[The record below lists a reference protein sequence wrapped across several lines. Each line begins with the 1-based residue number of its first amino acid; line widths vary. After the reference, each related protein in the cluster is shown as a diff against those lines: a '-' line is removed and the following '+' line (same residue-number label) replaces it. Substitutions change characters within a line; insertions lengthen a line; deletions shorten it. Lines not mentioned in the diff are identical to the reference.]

1 MKNIAKRFLSAAIA
15 AIILIGLS
23 PVNSFKIKSSAAE
36 ETTLSGTCGENV
48 TYSLNENTGV
58 LTISG
63 TGKMAGYLSDSH
75 SPFYKNKKIK
85 EVIIEDG
92 VTSIGKYAFYYCSNL
107 TSITIPGSVTS
118 IGSSAFEECNSLT
131 SIVIPEGVTSIG
143 EYAFFD
149 CSSLTNITI
158 PEGVTRIGC
167 DTFYGCSSLTSITI
181 PESVT
186 SIDSSAFEGCKSLTS
201 ITIPEGVTSI
211 SYQAFYNCSSLTSI
225 VIPEGVTSIG
235 SFAFHGCSSLT
246 SITIPESVTSIGDY
260 VFYGCSS
267 LTSIAIPKGVTRIG
281 SSAFENCS
289 GLTSVTIPDSVE
301 KIDKYVFR
309 DCSSLTSITIPKGI
323 TSIGDFAFS
332 GCSSLTSIT
341 IPERVASIGDYAF
354 GRVNNIIYNGSL
366 SGSPWGAKCIN
377 GYIED
382 GLVYKDSSKKEL
394 LGCSSSRTGSVSI
407 PNSVEEIGDSAFY
420 NCSSLTSITI
430 PEGVTSIGE
439 AAFYDCSS
447 LTSVTVPESVTNI
460 GIQAFGMVNN
470 IIYNGSLSS
479 SSWGAKCINGYIE
492 DGLVYK
498 DSSKKE
504 LHGCSSS
511 RTGSVSIP
519 NSVGKIGDY
528 AFYNCRSLTSIVIS
542 EGVTSIGSYVFSG
555 CSSLAIVTIPKGVT
569 SIGYGTFKNCSNMT
583 SITIPEGV
591 TSIGGYA
598 FFDCISLTSIII
610 PEGVTSI
617 DSSAFYG
624 CNSLTSIIIPKGV
637 TRINESTFSG
647 CSSLTSITIPESVTS
662 IGGDVFFGCSSLTSV
677 TIPKGVT
684 SIGESAFFGCS
695 SLTSVTIPKGLTS
708 IDHGVFNGC
717 SRMTNIII
725 PESVTSIGWNAFYG
739 CSSLTS
745 IAIPKGVTS
754 IGRSAFFGCSSLT
767 SIIIPEGVTS
777 IGDSAF
783 YGCIS
788 LTSVTIPKGVTS
800 IGNYAFKDCNSLI
813 CVTIFEGITSIGSS
827 AFYGCSS
834 LTSIAIPEGV
844 TSIGSSAFYNCI
856 SLTSVT
862 IPEGVTSIG
871 SSAFYGCSSLTSI
884 TIPESVTSIDSSAFY
899 GCSSLTS
906 VTIPKGVTSIGGF
919 AFYGCSGLTSITI
932 PEGVTSIGEA
942 AFYGCS
948 SLTSITIPEGVTSIG
963 EAAFYDCSSLTSV
976 TIPEGV
982 KTIEGYTF
990 FDCSNLTSITIP
1002 KGVTSLG
1009 DYAFHGC
1016 SGLTSITIPEG
1027 VTSIGDD
1034 VFSGCSSLTNIT
1046 IPEGITSITLP
1057 TPVKSY
1063 TLSYNAN
1070 GGSNAPAQQAI
1081 KIICKGWSAN
1091 PNAFDAAFYCGEKY
1105 SSNANI
1111 TLYAIWN
1118 DSANRAVSPAVP
1130 VRTGYTFRGWSTN
1143 ENAASA
1149 SITAGSNISISEDTT
1164 LYAVWE
1170 KIPCTVTLN
1179 ANGGTCDTN
1188 TISLK
1193 YGDEITLP
1201 IPIKEDC
1208 EFLGWY
1214 TELEGGEKINDSTA
1228 ITSDMTLYAHWYSVC
1243 KFKISSVETTAGDV
1257 IEVPVKIVNNKGI
1270 MGFSAQILYDNSV
1283 LTPIEVKKGAA
1294 FSGGNIV
1301 INLEKLTPG
1310 ELKIVGYSAKESRVD
1325 DVIYTV
1331 AFKVS
1336 DSAEGIYKLRLSY
1349 DPDNTF
1355 DGDLNEVSLQCEDGS
1370 VNVKKNTAD
1379 RTLIYMEDKKTIC
1392 GNEISIPIKIKNQK
1406 ELQAVSF
1413 NFEYDSAVLDF
1424 VSVTSDF
1431 DNISYSQNG
1440 KFIAISLSSLDKC
1453 KDETPI
1459 AYVNLVAKS
1468 VAETVVKLSS
1478 DNDIDVNNGIVS
1490 VKENYSTKPT
1500 LYADN
1505 VVGKVD
1511 STVKVPICIKNNPGI
1526 SGFKI
1531 KISYDPTALQPESL
1545 IAGASFPAIY
1555 DNLGRKNGEISAIW
1569 IESSGK
1575 NVVDNGEIFNINFKI
1590 LKKGTHKIS
1599 VTYSKA
1605 DTFNEKSEELNLIC
1619 RSGNVFAGNLLMPKE
1634 GTSIVIDYSNKY
1646 IYGIDAGIQSIKPY
1660 VYTDEGYTISE
1671 ITAKQGFGTAAK
1683 VNLMLENDMVET
1695 YTVVLFGDVNGDGWY
1710 DGQDAV
1716 LVNMIANGMLTREQ
1730 VGEAVWMA
1738 ADCNHDG
1745 VIDQGDVDLLNRA
1758 GLLLSKVDQTKP
1770 T

>member
-1 MKNIAKRFLSAAIA
+1 MTSITIPDRVTS
-15 AIILIGLS
+15 IGWDAFS
-23 PVNSFKIKSSAAE
+23 GCSSL
-36 ETTLSGTCGENV
+36 TSV
-48 TYSLNENTGV
+48 
-58 LTISG
+58 TIS
-63 TGKMAGYLSDSH
+63 
-75 SPFYKNKKIK
+75 
-85 EVIIEDG
+85 EG
-92 VTSIGKYAFYYCSNL
+92 VTSIGNYAFFGCS
-107 TSITIPGSVTS
+107 
-118 IGSSAFEECNSLT
+118 SLT
-131 SIVIPEGVTSIG
+131 SIAMPKGVTNIGDSAFSGCSSLTSIALPEGVTSIG
-143 EYAFFD
+143 SYAF
-149 CSSLTNITI
+149 S
-158 PEGVTRIGC
+158 
-167 DTFYGCSSLTSITI
+167 GCSSLTSITI

-186 SIDSSAFEGCKSLTS
+186 SIDNSAFL
-201 ITIPEGVTSI
+201 
-211 SYQAFYNCSSLTSI
+211 Y
-225 VIPEGVTSIG
+225 
-235 SFAFHGCSSLT
+235 
-246 SITIPESVTSIGDY
+246 
-260 VFYGCSS
+260 
-267 LTSIAIPKGVTRIG
+267 
-281 SSAFENCS
+281 
-289 GLTSVTIPDSVE
+289 
-301 KIDKYVFR
+301 
-309 DCSSLTSITIPKGI
+309 
-323 TSIGDFAFS
+323 
-332 GCSSLTSIT
+332 
-341 IPERVASIGDYAF
+341 
-354 GRVNNIIYNGSL
+354 VNNIIYNGSL

-382 GLVYKDSSKKEL
+382 GLVYRDSSKKEL

-407 PNSVEEIGDSAFY
+407 PNSVEKIGGLAFY
-420 NCSSLTSITI
+420 NCSSL
-430 PEGVTSIGE
+430 
-439 AAFYDCSS
+439 
-447 LTSVTVPESVTNI
+447 
-460 GIQAFGMVNN
+460 
-470 IIYNGSLSS
+470 
-479 SSWGAKCINGYIE
+479 
-492 DGLVYK
+492 
-498 DSSKKE
+498 
-504 LHGCSSS
+504 
-511 RTGSVSIP
+511 
-519 NSVGKIGDY
+519 
-528 AFYNCRSLTSIVIS
+528 
-542 EGVTSIGSYVFSG
+542 
-555 CSSLAIVTIPKGVT
+555 
-569 SIGYGTFKNCSNMT
+569 
-583 SITIPEGV
+583 
-591 TSIGGYA
+591 
-598 FFDCISLTSIII
+598 
-610 PEGVTSI
+610 
-617 DSSAFYG
+617 
-624 CNSLTSIIIPKGV
+624 
-637 TRINESTFSG
+637 
-647 CSSLTSITIPESVTS
+647 
-662 IGGDVFFGCSSLTSV
+662 
-677 TIPKGVT
+677 
-684 SIGESAFFGCS
+684 
-695 SLTSVTIPKGLTS
+695 
-708 IDHGVFNGC
+708 
-717 SRMTNIII
+717 
-725 PESVTSIGWNAFYG
+725 
-739 CSSLTS
+739 
-745 IAIPKGVTS
+745 
-754 IGRSAFFGCSSLT
+754 
-767 SIIIPEGVTS
+767 
-777 IGDSAF
+777 
-783 YGCIS
+783 
-788 LTSVTIPKGVTS
+788 
-800 IGNYAFKDCNSLI
+800 
-813 CVTIFEGITSIGSS
+813 
-827 AFYGCSS
+827 
-834 LTSIAIPEGV
+834 
-844 TSIGSSAFYNCI
+844 
-856 SLTSVT
+856 
-862 IPEGVTSIG
+862 
-871 SSAFYGCSSLTSI
+871 
-884 TIPESVTSIDSSAFY
+884 
-899 GCSSLTS
+899 
-906 VTIPKGVTSIGGF
+906 
-919 AFYGCSGLTSITI
+919 
-932 PEGVTSIGEA
+932 
-942 AFYGCS
+942 
-948 SLTSITIPEGVTSIG
+948 
-963 EAAFYDCSSLTSV
+963 
-976 TIPEGV
+976 
-982 KTIEGYTF
+982 
-990 FDCSNLTSITIP
+990 
-1002 KGVTSLG
+1002 
-1009 DYAFHGC
+1009 
-1016 SGLTSITIPEG
+1016 
-1027 VTSIGDD
+1027 
-1034 VFSGCSSLTNIT
+1034 
-1046 IPEGITSITLP
+1046 TSITLP

-1070 GGSNAPAQQAI
+1070 GGNNAPAQQAI

-1091 PNAFDAAFYCGEKY
+1091 PNAFDATFYCGEKY

-1118 DSANRAVSPAVP
+1118 DPVNGAISPAVP
-1130 VRTGYTFRGWSTN
+1130 VRTGYTFKGWSTN

-1214 TELEGGEKINDSTA
+1214 TELEGGERINDSTA

-1243 KFKISSVETTAGDV
+1243 KFKISSVEATAGDV

-1301 INLEKLTPG
+1301 SNLEKLTPG

-1331 AFKVS
+1331 AFRVS

-1370 VNVKKNTAD
+1370 VDVKKNTAD
-1379 RTLIYMEDKKTIC
+1379 RTLIYMEDQNTIC

-1671 ITAKQGFGTAAK
+1671 ITAKQGFGTSAK

-1745 VIDQGDVDLLNRA
+1745 VIDQDDVDLLNRA

>member
-15 AIILIGLS
+15 IIILIGLS

-36 ETTLSGTCGENV
+36 ETTLSGTCGKNV

-63 TGKMAGYLSDSH
+63 TGKMADYSDDSH

-85 EVIIEDG
+85 KVIIEDG
-92 VTSIGKYAFYYCSNL
+92 VTSISF
-107 TSITIPGSVTS
+107 
-118 IGSSAFEECNSLT
+118 SAFK
-131 SIVIPEGVTSIG
+131 G
-143 EYAFFD
+143 
-149 CSSLTNITI
+149 CSSLTSVTI
-158 PEGVTRIGC
+158 SEGVRFIDGSA
-167 DTFYGCSSLTSITI
+167 FENCSSLTSITI
-181 PESVT
+181 SEGVR
-186 SIDSSAFEGCKSLTS
+186 IIGSSAFEGCKSLTS
-201 ITIPEGVTSI
+201 ITIPKSVVGIGYSAFEGCSSLTSVTIPEGVKTIECHTFSG
-211 SYQAFYNCSSLTSI
+211 CSSLTSI

-235 SFAFHGCSSLT
+235 FDAFYNCSSLVSITIPDGVTSIGSGTFYNCSSLVSITIPDGVTSIGFDAFYNCSSLT
-246 SITIPESVTSIGDY
+246 SITIPEGVTSIGSD
-260 VFYGCSS
+260 
-267 LTSIAIPKGVTRIG
+267 
-281 SSAFENCS
+281 AF
-289 GLTSVTIPDSVE
+289 L
-301 KIDKYVFR
+301 Y
-309 DCSSLTSITIPKGI
+309 
-323 TSIGDFAFS
+323 
-332 GCSSLTSIT
+332 
-341 IPERVASIGDYAF
+341 
-354 GRVNNIIYNGSL
+354 VNNIIYNGSL

-394 LGCSSSRTGSVSI
+394 LGCSSSRTESVSI
-407 PNSVEEIGDSAFY
+407 PNSVKKIGDRAFY
-420 NCSSLTSITI
+420 NCSNLVSITI
-430 PEGVTSIGE
+430 PE
-439 AAFYDCSS
+439 
-447 LTSVTVPESVTNI
+447 SVKNM
-460 GIQAFGMVNN
+460 GFQAFWMVNN
-470 IIYNGSLSS
+470 IIYNHTNSEAR
-479 SSWGAKCINGYIE
+479 AKCINGYIE

-504 LHGCSSS
+504 LLGCSSS

-519 NSVGKIGDY
+519 NSVEKIGDY
-528 AFYNCRSLTSIVIS
+528 AFYNCSSLTSITIPD
-542 EGVTSIGSYVFSG
+542 GVTSIGSDAFYNCSKWTSVTIPKNVISISFSAFKG
-555 CSSLAIVTIPKGVT
+555 CSSL
-569 SIGYGTFKNCSNMT
+569 T

-591 TSIGGYA
+591 TSIGKA
-598 FFDCISLTSIII
+598 
-610 PEGVTSI
+610 
-617 DSSAFYG
+617 A
-624 CNSLTSIIIPKGV
+624 
-637 TRINESTFSG
+637 FSG
-647 CSSLTSITIPESVTS
+647 CSSLTSITIPEGVTSINESVFSGCRSLTSVTIPEGVTS
-662 IGGDVFFGCSSLTSV
+662 IGKTAFYDCSSLTSV
-677 TIPKGVT
+677 TIPEGVT
-684 SIGESAFFGCS
+684 SIGDSAFSGCNSLTSIAIPEGVKSIGYSAFYGCISLTSIVIPEGVTSISYQAFYNCS
-695 SLTSVTIPKGLTS
+695 SLTSITIPKGVTKIYNCTFYNCSNLTS
-708 IDHGVFNGC
+708 I
-717 SRMTNIII
+717 TI
-725 PESVTSIGWNAFYG
+725 PEGVTSIGNYAFFG

-745 IAIPKGVTS
+745 IAIPKGVTN
-754 IGRSAFFGCSSLT
+754 IGDSALSGCSSLT
-767 SIIIPEGVTS
+767 SI
-777 IGDSAF
+777 
-783 YGCIS
+783 
-788 LTSVTIPKGVTS
+788 TIPKGVTN
-800 IGNYAFKDCNSLI
+800 IGD
-813 CVTIFEGITSIGSS
+813 
-827 AFYGCSS
+827 
-834 LTSIAIPEGV
+834 
-844 TSIGSSAFYNCI
+844 
-856 SLTSVT
+856 SV
-862 IPEGVTSIG
+862 
-871 SSAFYGCSSLTSI
+871 FYGCSSLTSI
-884 TIPESVTSIDSSAFY
+884 TIPEGVTNIGNYVFY

-906 VTIPKGVTSIGGF
+906 ITIPEGVTNIGNYVFYGCSSLTSIAIPKGVTSIGGF

-1002 KGVTSLG
+1002 KGVTSIG

-1016 SGLTSITIPEG
+1016 SGLTS
-1027 VTSIGDD
+1027 
-1034 VFSGCSSLTNIT
+1034 IT

-1091 PNAFDAAFYCGEKY
+1091 PNAFGATFYCGEKY

-1111 TLYAIWN
+1111 TLYAIWI
-1118 DSANRAVSPAVP
+1118 DPANGAVSPAVP
-1130 VRTGYTFRGWSTN
+1130 VRTGYTFKGWSTN

-1243 KFKISSVETTAGDV
+1243 KFKISSVEATAGDV

-1301 INLEKLTPG
+1301 SNLEKLTPG

-1370 VNVKKNTAD
+1370 VDVKKNTAD
-1379 RTLIYMEDKKTIC
+1379 GTLIYMEDQNTIC

-1671 ITAKQGFGTAAK
+1671 ITAKQGFGTSAK

-1745 VIDQGDVDLLNRA
+1745 VIDQDDVDLLNRA

>member
-15 AIILIGLS
+15 IIILIGFS

-63 TGKMAGYLSDSH
+63 MGDMADYLSNSP
-75 SPFYKNKKIK
+75 SPFYENEKIK

-92 VTSIGKYAFYYCSNL
+92 VTRIGSHAFEDCNKLSSVAIAKSIDYIGGSAFSGCSSLEDVEIPNGVQSIYSAAFKSCSSLKNIIVPRSVKYIGNSAFLDCSGLTTVSLLCKSSAFKKVKTIYPETFSGCSSLINITLPEDIETIDVKAFQGCTSLTSIILPDNVKYLESYAFSNCSSLINITFSNKIRSIGSYTFDGCKSLINITIPESVTSIGNFAFNNCSSLTSITTPERVTSIGNAVFYGCSSLTSITIPEGVTSIDSSTFYGCSSLTSVTIPEGLTSIGGSAFNGCSSLTSITIPESVTSIGSDTFSGCSSLTSITIPEGVKSIGAGAFSGCSSLTSITIPESVTSIGSYTFFGCNSLASIAIPESVTSIGKYAFYNCS
-107 TSITIPGSVTS
+107 
-118 IGSSAFEECNSLT
+118 SLT
-131 SIVIPEGVTSIG
+131 RIAFPEGVTSIG
-143 EYAFFD
+143 SYAF
-149 CSSLTNITI
+149 S
-158 PEGVTRIGC
+158 
-167 DTFYGCSSLTSITI
+167 GCSSLTSITI

-186 SIDSSAFEGCKSLTS
+186 SIDDSAFL
-201 ITIPEGVTSI
+201 
-211 SYQAFYNCSSLTSI
+211 Y
-225 VIPEGVTSIG
+225 
-235 SFAFHGCSSLT
+235 
-246 SITIPESVTSIGDY
+246 
-260 VFYGCSS
+260 
-267 LTSIAIPKGVTRIG
+267 
-281 SSAFENCS
+281 
-289 GLTSVTIPDSVE
+289 
-301 KIDKYVFR
+301 
-309 DCSSLTSITIPKGI
+309 
-323 TSIGDFAFS
+323 
-332 GCSSLTSIT
+332 
-341 IPERVASIGDYAF
+341 
-354 GRVNNIIYNGSL
+354 VNNIIYNGSL
-366 SGSPWGAKCIN
+366 LGSPWGAKCIN
-377 GYIED
+377 GYIEY
-382 GLVYKDSSKKEL
+382 GLVYRDSSKKEL

-407 PNSVEEIGDSAFY
+407 PNSVEKIGGLAFY
-420 NCSSLTSITI
+420 NCSSL
-430 PEGVTSIGE
+430 
-439 AAFYDCSS
+439 
-447 LTSVTVPESVTNI
+447 
-460 GIQAFGMVNN
+460 
-470 IIYNGSLSS
+470 
-479 SSWGAKCINGYIE
+479 
-492 DGLVYK
+492 
-498 DSSKKE
+498 
-504 LHGCSSS
+504 
-511 RTGSVSIP
+511 
-519 NSVGKIGDY
+519 
-528 AFYNCRSLTSIVIS
+528 
-542 EGVTSIGSYVFSG
+542 
-555 CSSLAIVTIPKGVT
+555 
-569 SIGYGTFKNCSNMT
+569 
-583 SITIPEGV
+583 
-591 TSIGGYA
+591 
-598 FFDCISLTSIII
+598 
-610 PEGVTSI
+610 
-617 DSSAFYG
+617 
-624 CNSLTSIIIPKGV
+624 
-637 TRINESTFSG
+637 
-647 CSSLTSITIPESVTS
+647 
-662 IGGDVFFGCSSLTSV
+662 
-677 TIPKGVT
+677 
-684 SIGESAFFGCS
+684 
-695 SLTSVTIPKGLTS
+695 
-708 IDHGVFNGC
+708 
-717 SRMTNIII
+717 
-725 PESVTSIGWNAFYG
+725 
-739 CSSLTS
+739 
-745 IAIPKGVTS
+745 
-754 IGRSAFFGCSSLT
+754 
-767 SIIIPEGVTS
+767 
-777 IGDSAF
+777 
-783 YGCIS
+783 
-788 LTSVTIPKGVTS
+788 
-800 IGNYAFKDCNSLI
+800 
-813 CVTIFEGITSIGSS
+813 
-827 AFYGCSS
+827 
-834 LTSIAIPEGV
+834 
-844 TSIGSSAFYNCI
+844 
-856 SLTSVT
+856 
-862 IPEGVTSIG
+862 
-871 SSAFYGCSSLTSI
+871 
-884 TIPESVTSIDSSAFY
+884 
-899 GCSSLTS
+899 
-906 VTIPKGVTSIGGF
+906 
-919 AFYGCSGLTSITI
+919 
-932 PEGVTSIGEA
+932 
-942 AFYGCS
+942 
-948 SLTSITIPEGVTSIG
+948 
-963 EAAFYDCSSLTSV
+963 
-976 TIPEGV
+976 
-982 KTIEGYTF
+982 
-990 FDCSNLTSITIP
+990 
-1002 KGVTSLG
+1002 
-1009 DYAFHGC
+1009 
-1016 SGLTSITIPEG
+1016 
-1027 VTSIGDD
+1027 
-1034 VFSGCSSLTNIT
+1034 
-1046 IPEGITSITLP
+1046 TSITLP

-1070 GGSNAPAQQAI
+1070 GGSNAPVQRDVN
-1081 KIICKGWSAN
+1081 IICKGWSEI
-1091 PNAFDAAFYCGEKY
+1091 PNAFDVKFYCGEKY
-1105 SSNANI
+1105 NYSPNANI

-1118 DSANRAVSPAVP
+1118 DSANGAVSSAVP
-1130 VRTGYTFRGWSTN
+1130 VRTGYTFKGWSTN

-1149 SITAGSNISISEDTT
+1149 SITAGSNISISKDTT

-1214 TELEGGEKINDSTA
+1214 TELEGGERINDSTV

-1243 KFKISSVETTAGDV
+1243 KFKISSVEATAGDV

-1301 INLEKLTPG
+1301 SNLEKLTPG

-1331 AFKVS
+1331 AFRVS

-1370 VNVKKNTAD
+1370 VDVKKNTAD
-1379 RTLIYMEDKKTIC
+1379 RTLIYMEDQNTIC

-1431 DNISYSQNG
+1431 DNISYAQNG

-1671 ITAKQGFGTAAK
+1671 ITAKQGFGTSAK

>member
-15 AIILIGLS
+15 IIILIGLS

-63 TGKMAGYLSDSH
+63 TGKMADYSDDSH

-92 VTSIGKYAFYYCSNL
+92 VTSIGSFA
-107 TSITIPGSVTS
+107 
-118 IGSSAFEECNSLT
+118 
-131 SIVIPEGVTSIG
+131 
-143 EYAFFD
+143 
-149 CSSLTNITI
+149 
-158 PEGVTRIGC
+158 
-167 DTFYGCSSLTSITI
+167 FYGCSSLTSITI
-181 PESVT
+181 P
-186 SIDSSAFEGCKSLTS
+186 K
-201 ITIPEGVTSI
+201 
-211 SYQAFYNCSSLTSI
+211 
-225 VIPEGVTSIG
+225 GVTSIG
-235 SFAFHGCSSLT
+235 N
-246 SITIPESVTSIGDY
+246 Y

-267 LTSIAIPKGVTRIG
+267 LTSIAIPEGVTSIG
-281 SSAFENCS
+281 FDAFYNCS
-289 GLTSVTIPDSVE
+289 SLTNVTIPKGVASIGDSAF
-301 KIDKYVFR
+301 KY
-309 DCSSLTSITIPKGI
+309 CSSLTSMTVPESVTSIGKYAFFDCSNLTSIIIPEVV
-323 TSIGDFAFS
+323 TSIGDFAF
-332 GCSSLTSIT
+332 
-341 IPERVASIGDYAF
+341 A
-354 GRVNNIIYNGSL
+354 RVNNIIYNGSL

-382 GLVYKDSSKKEL
+382 GLAYKDSSKKELLGCPSSRTGSVSISDSVEKIGDSAFYNCSSLTSIVIPEGITSIGDYAFLRVNNIIFNGSLSGSPWGAKCINGYIEDGLVYRDSSKKEL

-407 PNSVEEIGDSAFY
+407 PNSVEKIGGLAFY
-420 NCSSLTSITI
+420 NCSSL
-430 PEGVTSIGE
+430 
-439 AAFYDCSS
+439 
-447 LTSVTVPESVTNI
+447 
-460 GIQAFGMVNN
+460 
-470 IIYNGSLSS
+470 
-479 SSWGAKCINGYIE
+479 
-492 DGLVYK
+492 
-498 DSSKKE
+498 
-504 LHGCSSS
+504 
-511 RTGSVSIP
+511 
-519 NSVGKIGDY
+519 
-528 AFYNCRSLTSIVIS
+528 
-542 EGVTSIGSYVFSG
+542 
-555 CSSLAIVTIPKGVT
+555 
-569 SIGYGTFKNCSNMT
+569 
-583 SITIPEGV
+583 
-591 TSIGGYA
+591 
-598 FFDCISLTSIII
+598 
-610 PEGVTSI
+610 
-617 DSSAFYG
+617 
-624 CNSLTSIIIPKGV
+624 
-637 TRINESTFSG
+637 
-647 CSSLTSITIPESVTS
+647 
-662 IGGDVFFGCSSLTSV
+662 
-677 TIPKGVT
+677 
-684 SIGESAFFGCS
+684 
-695 SLTSVTIPKGLTS
+695 
-708 IDHGVFNGC
+708 
-717 SRMTNIII
+717 
-725 PESVTSIGWNAFYG
+725 
-739 CSSLTS
+739 
-745 IAIPKGVTS
+745 
-754 IGRSAFFGCSSLT
+754 
-767 SIIIPEGVTS
+767 
-777 IGDSAF
+777 
-783 YGCIS
+783 
-788 LTSVTIPKGVTS
+788 
-800 IGNYAFKDCNSLI
+800 
-813 CVTIFEGITSIGSS
+813 
-827 AFYGCSS
+827 
-834 LTSIAIPEGV
+834 
-844 TSIGSSAFYNCI
+844 
-856 SLTSVT
+856 
-862 IPEGVTSIG
+862 
-871 SSAFYGCSSLTSI
+871 
-884 TIPESVTSIDSSAFY
+884 
-899 GCSSLTS
+899 
-906 VTIPKGVTSIGGF
+906 
-919 AFYGCSGLTSITI
+919 
-932 PEGVTSIGEA
+932 
-942 AFYGCS
+942 
-948 SLTSITIPEGVTSIG
+948 
-963 EAAFYDCSSLTSV
+963 
-976 TIPEGV
+976 
-982 KTIEGYTF
+982 
-990 FDCSNLTSITIP
+990 
-1002 KGVTSLG
+1002 
-1009 DYAFHGC
+1009 
-1016 SGLTSITIPEG
+1016 
-1027 VTSIGDD
+1027 
-1034 VFSGCSSLTNIT
+1034 
-1046 IPEGITSITLP
+1046 TSITLP

-1070 GGSNAPAQQAI
+1070 GGNNAPAQQAI

-1091 PNAFDAAFYCGEKY
+1091 PNAFDATFYCGEKY

-1118 DSANRAVSPAVP
+1118 DPVNGAISPAVP
-1130 VRTGYTFRGWSTN
+1130 VRTGYTFKGWSTN

-1214 TELEGGEKINDSTA
+1214 TELEGGERINDSTA

-1243 KFKISSVETTAGDV
+1243 KFKISSVEATAGDV

-1301 INLEKLTPG
+1301 SNLEKLTPG

-1331 AFKVS
+1331 AFRVS

-1370 VNVKKNTAD
+1370 VDVKKNTAD
-1379 RTLIYMEDKKTIC
+1379 RTLIYMEDQNTIC

-1671 ITAKQGFGTAAK
+1671 ITAKQGFGTSAK

-1745 VIDQGDVDLLNRA
+1745 VIDQDDVDLLNRA

>member
-15 AIILIGLS
+15 IIILIGLS

-36 ETTLSGTCGENV
+36 ETTLSGTCGKNV

-63 TGKMAGYLSDSH
+63 TGKMADYSDDSH

-85 EVIIEDG
+85 KVIIEDG
-92 VTSIGKYAFYYCSNL
+92 VTSISF
-107 TSITIPGSVTS
+107 
-118 IGSSAFEECNSLT
+118 SAFK
-131 SIVIPEGVTSIG
+131 G
-143 EYAFFD
+143 
-149 CSSLTNITI
+149 CSSLTSVTI
-158 PEGVTRIGC
+158 SEGVRFIDGSA
-167 DTFYGCSSLTSITI
+167 FENCSSLTSITI
-181 PESVT
+181 SEGVR
-186 SIDSSAFEGCKSLTS
+186 IIGSSAFEGCKSLTS
-201 ITIPEGVTSI
+201 ITIPKSVVGIGYSAFEGCSSLTSVTIPEGVKTIECHTFSG
-211 SYQAFYNCSSLTSI
+211 CSSLTSI

-235 SFAFHGCSSLT
+235 FDAFYNCSSLVSITIPDGVTSIGSGTFYNCSSLVSITIPDGVTSIGFDAFYNCSSLT
-246 SITIPESVTSIGDY
+246 SITIPEGVTSIGSD
-260 VFYGCSS
+260 
-267 LTSIAIPKGVTRIG
+267 
-281 SSAFENCS
+281 AF
-289 GLTSVTIPDSVE
+289 L
-301 KIDKYVFR
+301 Y
-309 DCSSLTSITIPKGI
+309 
-323 TSIGDFAFS
+323 
-332 GCSSLTSIT
+332 
-341 IPERVASIGDYAF
+341 
-354 GRVNNIIYNGSL
+354 VNNIIYNGSL

-394 LGCSSSRTGSVSI
+394 LGCSSSRTESVSI
-407 PNSVEEIGDSAFY
+407 PNSVKKIGDRAFY
-420 NCSSLTSITI
+420 NCSNLVSITI
-430 PEGVTSIGE
+430 PE
-439 AAFYDCSS
+439 
-447 LTSVTVPESVTNI
+447 SVKNM
-460 GIQAFGMVNN
+460 GFQAFWMVNN
-470 IIYNGSLSS
+470 IIYNHTNSEAR
-479 SSWGAKCINGYIE
+479 AKCINGYIE

-504 LHGCSSS
+504 LLGCSSS

-519 NSVGKIGDY
+519 NSVEKIGDY
-528 AFYNCRSLTSIVIS
+528 AFYNCSSLTSITIPD
-542 EGVTSIGSYVFSG
+542 GVTSIGSDAFYNCSKWTSVTIPKNVISISFSAFKG
-555 CSSLAIVTIPKGVT
+555 CSSL
-569 SIGYGTFKNCSNMT
+569 T

-591 TSIGGYA
+591 TSIGKA
-598 FFDCISLTSIII
+598 
-610 PEGVTSI
+610 
-617 DSSAFYG
+617 A
-624 CNSLTSIIIPKGV
+624 
-637 TRINESTFSG
+637 FSG
-647 CSSLTSITIPESVTS
+647 CSSLTSITIPEGVTSINESVFSGCRSLTSVTIPEGVTS
-662 IGGDVFFGCSSLTSV
+662 IGKTAFYDCSSLTSV
-677 TIPKGVT
+677 TIPEGVT
-684 SIGESAFFGCS
+684 SIGDSAFSGCNSLTSIAIPEGVKSIGYSAFYGCISLTSIVIPEGVTSISYQAFYNCS
-695 SLTSVTIPKGLTS
+695 SLTSITIPKGVTKIYNCTFYNCSNLTS
-708 IDHGVFNGC
+708 I
-717 SRMTNIII
+717 TI
-725 PESVTSIGWNAFYG
+725 PEGVTSIGNYAFFG

-745 IAIPKGVTS
+745 IAIPKGVTN
-754 IGRSAFFGCSSLT
+754 
-767 SIIIPEGVTS
+767 
-777 IGDSAF
+777 IGDS
-783 YGCIS
+783 
-788 LTSVTIPKGVTS
+788 V
-800 IGNYAFKDCNSLI
+800 
-813 CVTIFEGITSIGSS
+813 
-827 AFYGCSS
+827 
-834 LTSIAIPEGV
+834 
-844 TSIGSSAFYNCI
+844 
-856 SLTSVT
+856 
-862 IPEGVTSIG
+862 
-871 SSAFYGCSSLTSI
+871 FYGCSSLTSI
-884 TIPESVTSIDSSAFY
+884 TIPEGVTNIGNYVFY

-906 VTIPKGVTSIGGF
+906 IAIPKGVTSIGGF
-919 AFYGCSGLTSITI
+919 AFYGCSGLTS
-932 PEGVTSIGEA
+932 
-942 AFYGCS
+942 
-948 SLTSITIPEGVTSIG
+948 
-963 EAAFYDCSSLTSV
+963 
-976 TIPEGV
+976 
-982 KTIEGYTF
+982 
-990 FDCSNLTSITIP
+990 
-1002 KGVTSLG
+1002 
-1009 DYAFHGC
+1009 
-1016 SGLTSITIPEG
+1016 
-1027 VTSIGDD
+1027 
-1034 VFSGCSSLTNIT
+1034 IT

-1091 PNAFDAAFYCGEKY
+1091 PNAFGATFYCGEKY

-1111 TLYAIWN
+1111 TLYAIWI
-1118 DSANRAVSPAVP
+1118 DPANGAVSPAVP
-1130 VRTGYTFRGWSTN
+1130 VRTGYTFKGWSTN

-1243 KFKISSVETTAGDV
+1243 KFKISSVEATAGDV

-1301 INLEKLTPG
+1301 SNLEKLTPG

-1370 VNVKKNTAD
+1370 VDVKKNTAD
-1379 RTLIYMEDKKTIC
+1379 GTLIYMEDQNTIC

-1671 ITAKQGFGTAAK
+1671 ITAKQGFGTSAK

-1745 VIDQGDVDLLNRA
+1745 VIDQDDVDLLNRA

>member
-15 AIILIGLS
+15 VIILIGLS

-63 TGKMAGYLSDSH
+63 TGKMADYSDDSH
-75 SPFYKNKKIK
+75 SPFYENEKIK

-92 VTSIGKYAFYYCSNL
+92 VTG
-107 TSITIPGSVTS
+107 
-118 IGSSAFEECNSLT
+118 IGSF
-131 SIVIPEGVTSIG
+131 
-143 EYAFFD
+143 
-149 CSSLTNITI
+149 
-158 PEGVTRIGC
+158 
-167 DTFYGCSSLTSITI
+167 TFYGCSSLTSITI
-181 PESVT
+181 P
-186 SIDSSAFEGCKSLTS
+186 K
-201 ITIPEGVTSI
+201 GVTSI
-211 SYQAFYNCSSLTSI
+211 GGLAFYNCSSLTSI
-225 VIPEGVTSIG
+225 VIPEV
-235 SFAFHGCSSLT
+235 
-246 SITIPESVTSIGDY
+246 V
-260 VFYGCSS
+260 
-267 LTSIAIPKGVTRIG
+267 
-281 SSAFENCS
+281 
-289 GLTSVTIPDSVE
+289 
-301 KIDKYVFR
+301 
-309 DCSSLTSITIPKGI
+309 
-323 TSIGDFAFS
+323 TSIGDFAF
-332 GCSSLTSIT
+332 
-341 IPERVASIGDYAF
+341 V
-354 GRVNNIIYNGSL
+354 RVNNIIYNGSL

-394 LGCSSSRTGSVSI
+394 LGCSSSRTESVSI
-407 PNSVEEIGDSAFY
+407 PNSVEKIGESAFY

-430 PEGVTSIGE
+430 P
-439 AAFYDCSS
+439 
-447 LTSVTVPESVTNI
+447 
-460 GIQAFGMVNN
+460 
-470 IIYNGSLSS
+470 
-479 SSWGAKCINGYIE
+479 
-492 DGLVYK
+492 
-498 DSSKKE
+498 
-504 LHGCSSS
+504 
-511 RTGSVSIP
+511 
-519 NSVGKIGDY
+519 
-528 AFYNCRSLTSIVIS
+528 
-542 EGVTSIGSYVFSG
+542 
-555 CSSLAIVTIPKGVT
+555 KGVT
-569 SIGYGTFKNCSNMT
+569 SIGKH
-583 SITIPEGV
+583 
-591 TSIGGYA
+591 
-598 FFDCISLTSIII
+598 
-610 PEGVTSI
+610 
-617 DSSAFYG
+617 
-624 CNSLTSIIIPKGV
+624 
-637 TRINESTFSG
+637 
-647 CSSLTSITIPESVTS
+647 
-662 IGGDVFFGCSSLTSV
+662 VFFGCS
-677 TIPKGVT
+677 
-684 SIGESAFFGCS
+684 
-695 SLTSVTIPKGLTS
+695 GLTS
-708 IDHGVFNGC
+708 I
-717 SRMTNIII
+717 
-725 PESVTSIGWNAFYG
+725 
-739 CSSLTS
+739 
-745 IAIPKGVTS
+745 
-754 IGRSAFFGCSSLT
+754 
-767 SIIIPEGVTS
+767 
-777 IGDSAF
+777 
-783 YGCIS
+783 
-788 LTSVTIPKGVTS
+788 
-800 IGNYAFKDCNSLI
+800 
-813 CVTIFEGITSIGSS
+813 
-827 AFYGCSS
+827 
-834 LTSIAIPEGV
+834 
-844 TSIGSSAFYNCI
+844 
-856 SLTSVT
+856 T

-871 SSAFYGCSSLTSI
+871 SSAFYGCSSLEDVEIPNGLKNIGNYSFENCNNLI
-884 TIPESVTSIDSSAFY
+884 RINIPESVVY
-899 GCSSLTS
+899 
-906 VTIPKGVTSIGGF
+906 VGGF
-919 AFYGCSGLTSITI
+919 AFRNCSKLTSLFI
-932 PEGVTSIGEA
+932 PNENAVVESG
-942 AFYGCS
+942 AFKNCCNLTKI
-948 SLTSITIPEGVTSIG
+948 SLPNN
-963 EAAFYDCSSLTSV
+963 LTV
-976 TIPEGV
+976 
-982 KTIEGYTF
+982 IEGDT
-990 FDCSNLTSITIP
+990 
-1002 KGVTSLG
+1002 
-1009 DYAFHGC
+1009 
-1016 SGLTSITIPEG
+1016 
-1027 VTSIGDD
+1027 
-1034 VFSGCSSLTNIT
+1034 FSGCSSLTDITIPDNVTSICFDAFNNCSNLIELNIPNSVTNIETGAFENCRLLKKISISDNVTYIGWYTFKGCSNLTDINLPDKLTHIGISAFEQCISLTSIEIPDGVKTIDSSAFENCKGLTDIKLPNSLTSISSHTFDGCSSLINIT
-1046 IPEGITSITLP
+1046 IPNNVESIKDCAFRGCTRLSNITLPQNLISIGFYAFVGCKSLVEIMIPDSTNYIDFCAFRDCKSLSSIVIPNSITSIERGVFQGCSSLANVMLPDNITSIGAEVFYNCYNLVDITLP
-1057 TPVKSY
+1057 ENVTSIGYSAFANCEKLKDVYYYGTEEKWS
-1063 TLSYNAN
+1063 SMKIYNDN
-1070 GGSNAPAQQAI
+1070 DQLKNATI
-1081 KIICKGWSAN
+1081 HYLYGEVYKI
-1091 PNAFDAAFYCGEKY
+1091 
-1105 SSNANI
+1105 
-1111 TLYAIWN
+1111 
-1118 DSANRAVSPAVP
+1118 
-1130 VRTGYTFRGWSTN
+1130 
-1143 ENAASA
+1143 
-1149 SITAGSNISISEDTT
+1149 
-1164 LYAVWE
+1164 
-1170 KIPCTVTLN
+1170 TLN

-1214 TELEGGEKINDSTA
+1214 TELEGGERISDSTA

-1243 KFKISSVETTAGDV
+1243 KFKISSVEATAGDV

-1301 INLEKLTPG
+1301 SNLEKLTPG

-1325 DVIYTV
+1325 DIIYTV

-1336 DSAEGIYKLRLSY
+1336 DSAEGVYKLRLSY

-1370 VNVKKNTAD
+1370 VDVKKNTAD
-1379 RTLIYMEDKKTIC
+1379 RTLIYMEDQNTIC

-1440 KFIAISLSSLDKC
+1440 KSIAISLSSLDKC

-1575 NVVDNGEIFNINFKI
+1575 NVVNNGEIFNINFKI
-1590 LKKGTHKIS
+1590 LKKGTHEIS

-1671 ITAKQGFGTAAK
+1671 ITAKQGFGTSAK
-1683 VNLMLENDMVET
+1683 VNLMLENDVVET